1 MIKHLSIRNYILIDQ
16 LDLDFQAGLHIVT
29 GETGAGKSI
38 LMGALDLI
46 AGERADLKSLR
57 NPEEKCIIEAWFSD
71 EKLRLNNELSILE
84 IENENETIIRR
95 EILPGGKSRAFVNDT
110 PVTLDALKKIGNLLL
125 DIHGQHDTLLLANAE
140 RQLDMLDILAS
151 TAGPKEKYAIAFKNW
166 RSNQISLHA
175 LIDKREKEN
184 AELGFKQFVF
194 DELQK
199 ADIKKGEQVQ
209 LEAEADLLRNAE
221 GIKLK
226 LNQTIDI
233 LEGQTDVVSAL
244 KSAASQL
251 EKLGLYSTTLS
262 LLSERA
268 KGAFH
273 EIKDILDE
281 VKDVETG
288 IQHNPEKQASV
299 EERLSL
305 IYNLQKK
312 HRKETEEELLD
323 YANSLS
329 YELENFNQLDDEI
342 EVLKKNQVE
351 FDKDLKSNGLILT
364 EARKKGIQSISEKM
378 QSLLADMG
386 MANARF
392 EIQFLEIQPQAS
404 GFDKVSFMFSANP
417 GQALAELKNAASGGE
432 FSRLM
437 LALKCMLAGRQ
448 SMPTLIFDEIDT
460 GISGEVALKVGKII
474 KDLAT
479 RHQVFAITHSAQ
491 MASQANSHWFVYKL
505 QNAESTKTGV
515 RLLQNSERLEEIAK
529 MISGNKIS
537 EAAMKAAKELI
548 ES

>member
-323 YANSLS
+323 YANSIS

-351 FDKDLKSNGLILT
+351 FDKDLKSN
-364 EARKKGIQSISEKM
+364 
-378 QSLLADMG
+378 
-386 MANARF
+386 
-392 EIQFLEIQPQAS
+392 
-404 GFDKVSFMFSANP
+404 
-417 GQALAELKNAASGGE
+417 
-432 FSRLM
+432 
-437 LALKCMLAGRQ
+437 
-448 SMPTLIFDEIDT
+448 
-460 GISGEVALKVGKII
+460 
-474 KDLAT
+474 
-479 RHQVFAITHSAQ
+479 
-491 MASQANSHWFVYKL
+491 
-505 QNAESTKTGV
+505 
-515 RLLQNSERLEEIAK
+515 
-529 MISGNKIS
+529 
-537 EAAMKAAKELI
+537 
-548 ES
+548 